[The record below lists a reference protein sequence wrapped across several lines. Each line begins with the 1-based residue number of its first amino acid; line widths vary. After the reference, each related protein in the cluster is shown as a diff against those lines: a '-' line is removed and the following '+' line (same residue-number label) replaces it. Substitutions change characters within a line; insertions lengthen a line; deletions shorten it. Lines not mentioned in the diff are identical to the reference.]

1 MSFFK
6 KKRLVIATLIYWFL
20 LVYIIVALVWW
31 FIALQQQNRQ
41 MANLKMQ
48 QLRLDDPSYMTRVD
62 QIYLEENRKT
72 AQYVGEGATF
82 LVLFLTGAIFVY
94 FPVRRQIKL
103 QQQQQNFM
111 MAVTHELKTPI
122 AVVRLDLETLQKYKL
137 DEQKQQKI
145 IQSSLQETNRLDTLA
160 NNILVSAQ
168 LDGGAYNLSK
178 DELNFSAL
186 TYSAANDYRNRFPE
200 RRWLIN
206 IEPHLSVLGDD
217 RLLQM
222 LVNNLIENAVKYSSK
237 EAPIT
242 IDLKKEKIH
251 IILKVKDQGQGI
263 AGNERKKIF
272 GKFYRIGNEGTRTTP
287 GTGLGLYLCKK
298 IATDHKAQILV
309 SDNSPAGSIF
319 TVVF

>member
-6 KKRLVIATLIYWFL
+6 KKRLVVATIIYWFL

-41 MANLKMQ
+41 MTNLKLH
-48 QLRLDDPSYMTRVD
+48 QLRLDDPYYIAKAD
-62 QIYLEENRKT
+62 QIYFEENRKT
-72 AQYVGEGATF
+72 AQYIGEGATF

-122 AVVRLDLETLQKYKL
+122 AVIRLNLETLQKYKL

-145 IQSSLQETNRLDTLA
+145 IQSSLQETSRLDTLA

-186 TYSAANDYRNRFPE
+186 TLSAANDFRSRFPE
-200 RRWLIN
+200 RIWQIN
-206 IEPHLSVLGDD
+206 IEPELSVLGDD

-222 LVNNLIENAVKYSSK
+222 LVNNLIENAVKYSLK

-242 IDLKKEKIH
+242 IELRKEKIY
-251 IILKVKDQGQGI
+251 IVLRVKDQGQGI
-263 AGNERKKIF
+263 ATQERKKIF
-272 GKFYRIGNEGTRTTP
+272 GKFYRIGNEGTRTAP

-298 IATDHKAQILV
+298 IANDHKAHILV
-309 SDNSPAGSIF
+309 SNNSPAGSIF